1 MTSDI
6 KKRFLFTVAS
16 IIVFIETIIVD
27 LIYMGDKRVIF
38 FLFICIVPFSWLMFA
53 ILKSKSI
60 KDNPLII
67 TKPFS
72 SFRGIDKP
80 EEDSLFWSIIIFQIA
95 LFFHCIISIAKPDID
110 TKILSIS
117 VLLSWFTIGAFTLL
131 CIKSFRR
138 WKKSKNLQDLLFD
151 WPFKNKSLPN
161 KLE

>member
-27 LIYMGDKRVIF
+27 LIYMGDKRVVIF
-38 FLFICIVPFSWLMFA
+38 LLISIVPFSWLTFA

-72 SFRGIDKP
+72 FRGIDKP
-80 EEDSLFWSIIIFQIA
+80 EEDTLFWSIIIFQIA

-151 WPFKNKSLPN
+151 WPFKNSSLPN

>member
-27 LIYMGDKRVIF
+27 LIYMGDKRVVIF
-38 FLFICIVPFSWLMFA
+38 LLISIVPFSWLMFA
-53 ILKSKSI
+53 ILKSKAI
-60 KDNPLII
+60 KNNPLII
-67 TKPFS
+67 TKPF

-95 LFFHCIISIAKPDID
+95 LFFHCIVSIAQLDID
-110 TKILSIS
+110 TKILPVS
-117 VLLSWFTIGAFTLL
+117 VLLSWFTFGAFILL
-131 CIKSFRR
+131 CIKAFKR
-138 WKKSKNLQDLLFD
+138 WKRTKNPQDLLFD
-151 WPFKNKSLPN
+151 WPFKNKLLPN

>member
-1 MTSDI
+1 MTSNI

-27 LIYMGDKRVIF
+27 LIYMGDKRVVIF
-38 FLFICIVPFSWLMFA
+38 LLISIVPFSWLMFA

-67 TKPFS
+67 TKPF

-110 TKILSIS
+110 TKILFIS

-138 WKKSKNLQDLLFD
+138 WKKSKKLQDLLFD

>member
-38 FLFICIVPFSWLMFA
+38 FLFICIFPFSWLMFA

-95 LFFHCIISIAKPDID
+95 LF
-110 TKILSIS
+110 
-117 VLLSWFTIGAFTLL
+117 
-131 CIKSFRR
+131 
-138 WKKSKNLQDLLFD
+138 
-151 WPFKNKSLPN
+151 
-161 KLE
+161 

>member
-27 LIYMGDKRVIF
+27 LIYMGDKRVVIF
-38 FLFICIVPFSWLMFA
+38 LLISIVPFSWLTFA

-72 SFRGIDKP
+72 CFRGIDKP
-80 EEDSLFWSIIIFQIA
+80 EEDSLFWSIIIFQMA